1 MVRIFFKC
9 RIKLACLP
17 YTWPL
22 IYVAVDTVQ
31 GPSVTA
37 FRGHGGS
44 VYLRCF
50 VEFHNVV
57 RTNANVTWYDGANK
71 RMPLVSATAM
81 SATVKSPTC
90 QSGTR
95 RRRRRGGRARRT
107 EEGSEKVSEK
117 GSEEGAGDGSEEG
130 SEEGSEKGSEE
141 GAGSVEYKCVVTWDR
156 SRPYIPEQ
164 VYRDF
169 LTLATSKYRPSLELC
184 VATDACANSEST
196 HRIVM

>member
-1 MVRIFFKC
+1 MSAAYLVLIVVRIFFKC

-107 EEGSEKVSEK
+107 EEGSE
-117 GSEEGAGDGSEEG
+117 
-130 SEEGSEKGSEE
+130 E